1 MKLVKW
7 KILFL
12 TGFVCLIAMVP
23 GLVFWKELPD
33 VMPIHFDISGN
44 PDGFASKAFVL
55 LGLPFLTAFIQGIA
69 CVINDVTTHN
79 KAVNKKIE
87 AVTKWIIP
95 SVTIIIETSTVMF
108 ALGADVNIRRVAM
121 LTVGLLFVLS
131 GNYMPKLNYVK
142 NYKISTDKARKIN
155 RLVGFETVIMG
166 ILFLI
171 GAFLNAAW
179 STVCLLLLIPYFII
193 ALVYSIKLIREDSK

>member
-1 MKLVKW
+1 
-7 KILFL
+7 
-12 TGFVCLIAMVP
+12 
-23 GLVFWKELPD
+23 
-33 VMPIHFDISGN
+33 
-44 PDGFASKAFVL
+44 
-55 LGLPFLTAFIQGIA
+55 
-69 CVINDVTTHN
+69 
-79 KAVNKKIE
+79 
-87 AVTKWIIP
+87 
-95 SVTIIIETSTVMF
+95 MF

-166 ILFLI
+166 ILFLV

-193 ALVYSIKLIREDSK
+193 ALVYSIKVIREDSR